1 MIRHLSQFIL
11 LGALV
16 LMGTSTFGCVSKK
29 QLNWKEHGEGSY
41 RAHVQD
47 WMRADQI
54 YDGIVA
60 RSTAKAVCFSPSFA
74 TNLEME
80 RAERARLDA
89 ETAQRRLKAAR
100 ATSDSQLVFFVA
112 LHTQNHFWNDLDR
125 KKPTF
130 SVKMYVDDDSAQE
143 PDTIVRLGANE
154 MANWSTLFPAIS
166 PLDTGYFV
174 KFAAPNPKRHI
185 RLLISGD
192 PGAME
197 MKWNVAP

>member
-1 MIRHLSQFIL
+1 MTRRFGQFIV

-16 LMGTSTFGCVSKK
+16 LTSTSIFGCVSKK
-29 QLNWKEHGEGSY
+29 QLNWKVHSEGNY

-47 WMRADQI
+47 WMRVDQI

-60 RSTAKAVCFSPSFA
+60 RSTAKAVCFSPNFA

-80 RAERARLDA
+80 RAKRARLDA
-89 ETAQRRLKAAR
+89 ETAQQRLEAAK
-100 ATSDSQLVFFVA
+100 ATSESQLTFFVA

-125 KKPTF
+125 KQPTF
-130 SVKMYVDDDSAQE
+130 SVKMYVDGDGAQK
-143 PDTIVRLGANE
+143 PHSIIRLGANE

-166 PLDTGYFV
+166 PLDTGYFI
-174 KFAAPNPKRHI
+174 KFDAPDPKRRI